1 MKVHFNPLGVL
12 ENFLQRNQN
21 SGLKAANH
29 FSFIMC
35 MCW

>member
-1 MKVHFNPLGVL
+1 MKVHLKPSGVL

-29 FSFIMC
+29 VSFKMC